1 MKNKTLIIDDEV
13 DNLEILSH
21 TLKREGHN
29 VISAKNGKESLDIVN
44 SRDDIILIIADILM
58 PEMDGIEFLKAARDQ
73 HLIEDIPVIIQTASI
88 NKEFLDEGIK
98 LGAYY
103 YLSKPFNRKKLK
115 ELSNLAIGQYL
126 NRHELYETIEKAPK
140 PAANCNFDSID
151 FIKGVEFKFQ
161 NIEDIKDIAS
171 HLASYYP
178 NKEKAM
184 YGISELMINAIEHGN
199 LGLTFEQKIKF
210 SLKGIWKEEIFK
222 RSSLDKNKK
231 KFARVTIAKYEDRI
245 KLIVKDCGNG
255 FNYNEYL
262 ELSKDRASSPAGR
275 GIATAKIYSFD
286 ELSYVGKG
294 NEVIATVYTN

>member
-21 TLKREGHN
+21 TLKREGHD
-29 VISAKNGKESLDIVN
+29 VISAKNGREALDIVN
-44 SRDDIILIIADILM
+44 SRNDIILIIADILM
-58 PEMDGIEFLKAARDQ
+58 PEMNGIEFLKAARDQ

-103 YLSKPFNRKKLK
+103 YLSKPFNRTKLK

-126 NRHELYETIEKAPK
+126 NRHELYENIEKQPK

-178 NKEKAM
+178 DQDKAM

-199 LGLTFEQKIKF
+199 LGLSFEQKIKF
-210 SLKGIWKEEIFK
+210 LLKGTWKEEIFR
-222 RSSLDKNKK
+222 RSALDKNKK

-255 FNYNEYL
+255 FDYNEYL

-294 NEVIATVYTN
+294 NEVIATVYTS